1 MVPMLTKSQEIIK
14 VLPKQKGWDKIERKN
29 ILNNSKLHDGKLKQK
44 HFRHIQL
51 NFEVLNFE
59 YFLFVD
65 SKVIAH
71 LLQNRQK

>member
-1 MVPMLTKSQEIIK
+1 MLTKSQEIIK

-65 SKVIAH
+65 SKVIVH